1 MKSESPSF
9 RTPCGKIARRD
20 FLISALAGPIVAQL
34 AGCRRG
40 SGSSDQLAKA
50 LRSVETSKSQ
60 TGGRHDNPVS
70 VAWDPSIHT
79 YPRIHE
85 MQTFGGDQSPIY
97 GLVARALMLLG
108 PDDLENPL
116 KGLIRPGD
124 TVVIKPNWCSQAYF
138 PFPITHPSVVYPL
151 VEFALKAGAK
161 RVHIVETPMTLARGC
176 EWFWSSALV
185 GVRTM
190 TKLISERYHGAEVRF
205 IDGNADEF
213 VWVDVGDASELKSY
227 DFHALEHDGH
237 SGFEKNMFH
246 EVVDCRGTNPHG
258 YRPGLAALARSY
270 LDCDVFINVPKLKT
284 HGYTGL
290 TAAIKNLMGLNV
302 RSTVHKMPP
311 EQLREYQ
318 QRPDYAEWR
327 ESPMRDVPH
336 FDRTKLSGQDGPWFG
351 ATIQDRLALG
361 FENDVL
367 WRTLADLNKMIRYAD
382 ANGSIQETPQRRYL
396 TVVDAVVGTDGNGP
410 ITDSLCPASCIVAGT
425 DPIGVDAVCA
435 HVMGWDARSLNLINN
450 CHACTTLPFGSADDY
465 LERMTG
471 VDPSSPCFRTRFRP
485 PDTYAEKIIS
495 PFKLL
500 RA

>member
-1 MKSESPSF
+1 
-9 RTPCGKIARRD
+9 
-20 FLISALAGPIVAQL
+20 
-34 AGCRRG
+34 
-40 SGSSDQLAKA
+40 
-50 LRSVETSKSQ
+50 
-60 TGGRHDNPVS
+60 
-70 VAWDPSIHT
+70 
-79 YPRIHE
+79 
-85 MQTFGGDQSPIY
+85 
-97 GLVARALMLLG
+97 
-108 PDDLENPL
+108 
-116 KGLIRPGD
+116 
-124 TVVIKPNWCSQAYF
+124 
-138 PFPITHPSVVYPL
+138 
-151 VEFALKAGAK
+151 
-161 RVHIVETPMTLARGC
+161 
-176 EWFWSSALV
+176 
-185 GVRTM
+185 
-190 TKLISERYHGAEVRF
+190 
-205 IDGNADEF
+205 
-213 VWVDVGDASELKSY
+213 
-227 DFHALEHDGH
+227 
-237 SGFEKNMFH
+237 
-246 EVVDCRGTNPHG
+246 
-258 YRPGLAALARSY
+258 
-270 LDCDVFINVPKLKT
+270 
-284 HGYTGL
+284 
-290 TAAIKNLMGLNV
+290 MGLNV

-410 ITDSLCPASCIVAGT
+410 ITDSLVQASCIVAGT

-495 PFKLL
+495 PCKLL